1 MVRRLTI
8 GAAVCAIAALTLP
21 ALAGEGRIPIYT
33 WPTVISSPG
42 MYIVTQNLNA
52 TGSGASV
59 IIVQASDVSID
70 LNGFTLETDG
80 APVIQ
85 VLGLTNVTI
94 RNGTLKRGTRGIDMS
109 LGPGGTRHKLVIE
122 HVNVIG
128 AQGEGI
134 YLFQIS
140 DFAIRWCN
148 VLKTGREG
156 IWIDG
161 VGPAPQVVTQG
172 TIEHNRL
179 EATAGITV
187 RFGSSVAI
195 VNNRLEDTT
204 VVALPPSMAA
214 IVYDYSYGGLIASN
228 TVETTVGGSGIFLGD
243 AKGNKLFDNV
253 VREAQ
258 MNGIDLAGMS
268 DDNLVLENVVSGC
281 ANDGIRVDGSRNQ
294 VDRNVTNLNCQNG
307 TGQCWGLHLTRAW
320 GGRDNTFGRNTA
332 RGNLGVAA
340 VCLAAPPYP
349 ATTDFCNEQP
359 GAGSFND
366 NYMPNFF

>member
-1 MVRRLTI
+1 MRRLLAIST
-8 GAAVCAIAALTLP
+8 AVCALAALCLP

-59 IIVQASDVSID
+59 IIVQAPDVSID
-70 LNGFTLETDG
+70 LNGFVLETDG

-85 VLGLTNVTI
+85 AIGVTNLTI

-109 LGPGGTRHKLVIE
+109 LGPGPTQHKVVIE

-134 YLFQIS
+134 FLVQVS

-148 VLKTGREG
+148 LLKTGREG

-161 VGPAPQVVTQG
+161 VGPAPQVVAQG

-179 EATAGITV
+179 ESTAGITV
-187 RFGSSVAI
+187 RWGSSVAI

-204 VVALPPSMAA
+204 VVAFPPSVGA
-214 IVYDYSYGGLIASN
+214 IVYDYSYGGLVASN
-228 TVETTVGGSGIFLGD
+228 TVENIVGGSGIFLGD
-243 AKGNKLFDNV
+243 AKGNKIYNNV
-253 VREAQ
+253 VRESRRH
-258 MNGIDLAGMS
+258 GIHLAGMS

-281 ANDGIRVDGSRNQ
+281 GSDGVLVEGSRNQ
-294 VDRNVTNLNCQNG
+294 VDRNVMNLNCQG
-307 TGQCWGLHLTRAW
+307 GAPCWGLHLSAAW
-320 GGRDNTFGRNTA
+320 GGLDNTFGRNTA
-332 RGNLGVAA
+332 RGNLGAA
-340 VCLAAPPYP
+340 AACPAAPPYP
-349 ATTDFCNEQP
+349 PTTDFCNEQP

>member
-1 MVRRLTI
+1 
-8 GAAVCAIAALTLP
+8 
-21 ALAGEGRIPIYT
+21 
-33 WPTVISSPG
+33 
-42 MYIVTQNLNA
+42 
-52 TGSGASV
+52 
-59 IIVQASDVSID
+59 
-70 LNGFTLETDG
+70 
-80 APVIQ
+80 
-85 VLGLTNVTI
+85 
-94 RNGTLKRGTRGIDMS
+94 
-109 LGPGGTRHKLVIE
+109 
-122 HVNVIG
+122 
-128 AQGEGI
+128 
-134 YLFQIS
+134 
-140 DFAIRWCN
+140 
-148 VLKTGREG
+148 
-156 IWIDG
+156 

-195 VNNRLEDTT
+195 VDNRLEDTT
-204 VVALPPSMAA
+204 IVALPPSMGA

-228 TVETTVGGSGIFLGD
+228 TIETTIGGSGIFLGD
-243 AKGNKLFDNV
+243 AKGNKLYDNV
-253 VREAQ
+253 VREAR

-281 ANDGIRVDGSRNQ
+281 ANDGIRVEGSRNQ
-294 VDRNVTNLNCQNG
+294 VDRNVANLNCQSG
-307 TGQCWGLHLTRAW
+307 TGQCWGLHLVRGW

-332 RGNLGVAA
+332 RGNLGAAA